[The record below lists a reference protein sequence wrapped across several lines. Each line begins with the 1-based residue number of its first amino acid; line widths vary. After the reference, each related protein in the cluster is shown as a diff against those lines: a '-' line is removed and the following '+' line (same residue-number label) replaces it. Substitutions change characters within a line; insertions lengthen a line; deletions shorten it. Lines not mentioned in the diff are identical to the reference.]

1 MRIRNLHMANHVFF
15 ISPLH
20 TGSLYDKKSQYN
32 YQSIMTQA
40 VGRARRFKQKKLV
53 HVYHFLMSQSI
64 EVNIIEKRTGM
75 EFVKRDNEFKLV
87 KKSDIRATDEVGWK
101 GPSLDG
107 LMEGE
112 EWEDEDVEGDMSE

>member
-1 MRIRNLHMANHVFF
+1 MANHVFF

-87 KKSDIRATDEVGWK
+87 KKSDILETDQVGWK

-107 LMEGE
+107 LIDGE